1 MPKHPLFFME
11 AYVVNNFPSLHTTIY
26 GDESELIAFKDETE
40 LHDEDDDVREER
52 EVVYRLDSEKF

>member
-1 MPKHPLFFME
+1 M
-11 AYVVNNFPSLHTTIY
+11 NNFPSLHTAIY